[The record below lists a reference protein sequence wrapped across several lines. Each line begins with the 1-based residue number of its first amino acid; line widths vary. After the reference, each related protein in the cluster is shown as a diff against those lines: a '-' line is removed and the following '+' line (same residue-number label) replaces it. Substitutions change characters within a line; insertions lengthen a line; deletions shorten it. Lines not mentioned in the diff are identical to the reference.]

1 MILMNALKRLGFALL
16 YWSGIWLLFR
26 YLNRRKIA
34 ILMYHGVTDKRI
46 INWTQ
51 VPAHEFRG
59 QMRYIRRRCNP
70 VGLMKAVEILGKN
83 CHDHN
88 HSIVVTFDDGFKN
101 NYSCAYPIMKTFTI
115 PSTVFLTTSFV
126 DKDPRY
132 GGILW
137 TDYIS
142 SILQSTAKNHLDLTD
157 FDLGRI
163 DLSDSLKRYHAKGR
177 ICFEL
182 KKLDYERKNRI
193 IEEIGRRLECGVSE
207 YDYSIFRS
215 LDWDDVD
222 MLSKEGLMEFGAHT
236 VNHEILPRLPHDVME
251 KEILDSKRIIENRT
265 GKPITAFAYP
275 NGSFNDEVKG
285 RVSSHFDCALTSAEG
300 LNHKGIDVS
309 ELKRFNIFN
318 GMRMWEF
325 KLAISGTM
333 EFIGKF
339 GRFFRQRSHYEVE

>member
-1 MILMNALKRLGFALL
+1 MIDALKRFAFALL

-34 ILMYHGVTDKRI
+34 ILMYHGVADKQI

-51 VPAHEFRG
+51 VPAHEFER
-59 QMRYIRRRCNP
+59 QMKYIRRRCNP
-70 VGLMKAVEILGKN
+70 VALKRGVEILEKN
-83 CHDHN
+83 SDKDN

-101 NYSCAYPIMKTFTI
+101 NYTCAYPIMKTFNI

-132 GGILW
+132 GRILW

-157 FDLGRI
+157 FGLGRI
-163 DLSDSLKRYHAKGR
+163 DLSDSLKRYHAKGQ

-182 KKLDYERKNRI
+182 KKLDYEEKNRI
-193 IEEIGRRLECGVSE
+193 IDQIGRRLDSGVSE
-207 YDYSIFRS
+207 YDYNIFRS

-222 MLSKEGLMEFGAHT
+222 ILSKEGLMEFGAHT

-251 KEILDSKRIIENRT
+251 REILDSKRIIEDRT
-265 GKPITAFAYP
+265 GKPVTAFAYP
-275 NGSFNDEVKG
+275 NGSFNGEVKG
-285 RVSSHFDCALTSAEG
+285 SVSSHYDCAVTSAEG
-300 LNHKGIDVS
+300 LNHRGIDRY
-309 ELKRFNIFN
+309 ELRRFNIFN
-318 GMRMWEF
+318 GMKMWEF

-333 EFIGKF
+333 DFIGRF
-339 GRFFRQRSHYEVE
+339 GRFFRQRSHYKAE

>member
-1 MILMNALKRLGFALL
+1 MNTLKRFVFALL

-34 ILMYHGVTDKRI
+34 ILMYHGITDKQI

-51 VPAHEFRG
+51 VPAHEFKR
-59 QMRYIRRRCNP
+59 QMKYIRRRCNP
-70 VGLMKAVEILGKN
+70 IALEKAVKISGN
-83 CHDHN
+83 NFDDHN
-88 HSIVVTFDDGFKN
+88 YSIVVTFDDGFKN
-101 NYSCAYPIMKTFTI
+101 NYTRAYPIMKTYDI
-115 PSTVFLTTSFV
+115 PSIVFLTTSFV
-126 DKDPRY
+126 DKDQRY

-142 SILQSTAKNHLDLTD
+142 SVLQSTGRNHLDLTD
-157 FDLGRI
+157 FGLGRI

-182 KKLDYERKNRI
+182 KKLDYEEKNRI
-193 IEEIGRRLECGVSE
+193 IEEIGRRLESGVSE
-207 YDYSIFRS
+207 YDYSIFQS

-222 MLSKEGLMEFGAHT
+222 RLSEDDLMEFGAHT
-236 VNHEILPRLPHDVME
+236 VNHEILPELPHDVME
-251 KEILDSKRIIENRT
+251 REILDSKRIIENHI
-265 GKPITAFAYP
+265 GKPVTAFAYP
-275 NGSFNDEVKG
+275 NGSFNGEVKG
-285 RVSSHFDCALTSAEG
+285 RVSSHFGCALTSTEG
-300 LNHKGIDVS
+300 LNDVGFDRY

-318 GMRMWEF
+318 GMKMWEF

-339 GRFFRQRSHYEVE
+339 GRFLRQRSHYEIE